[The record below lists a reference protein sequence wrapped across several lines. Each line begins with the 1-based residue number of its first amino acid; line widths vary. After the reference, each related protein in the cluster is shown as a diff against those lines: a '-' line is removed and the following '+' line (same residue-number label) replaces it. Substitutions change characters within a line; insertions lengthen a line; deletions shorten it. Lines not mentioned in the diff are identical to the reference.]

1 MVDAYSAVCAV
12 EEVQGRIGGHAY
24 RFLSVDDQGRLC
36 VDFVGLA
43 ELVAEIVDEYTL
55 GLRAAL
61 DEMRWESGIRENEV
75 VQLGYELERAEARL
89 AELDPTRLGVR
100 DA

>member
-1 MVDAYSAVCAV
+1 MVDAYSAACAV
-12 EEVQGRIGGHAY
+12 DEVQSRIGGHSH

-36 VDFVGLA
+36 VDFVSLA
-43 ELVAEIVDEYTL
+43 ELIAEIVDEYTH

-61 DEMRWESGIRENEV
+61 DDMRWESSIRENEV

-89 AELDPTRLGVR
+89 TELDPTLLGVR